1 MNVRKIKNF
10 FLFIFFILILQKLS
24 LAEEQKNLIISQSN
38 SYSNKNSTFISFEDF
53 KQEFTY
59 TNSKGD
65 YFRSIQRIKIK
76 YLSENLINKNLG
88 LYDEV
93 DDLKKQEILD
103 LIKLLTIEAW
113 SKTNF
118 KINKFYFT
126 LSQLIKLTNELKYSA
141 IIELALVEEQRKLLQ
156 QSAGRQTNKDESY
169 FRHLINHARY
179 EVFKSSLYFAQN

>member
-59 TNSKGD
+59 TNSIGD

-118 KINKFYFT
+118 KINKFYST
-126 LSQLIKLTNELKYSA
+126 LSQLIKLTNKLKYSA
-141 IIELALVEEQRKLLQ
+141 IIELALVEEQRKLLL
-156 QSAGRQTNKDESY
+156 QSVGRQINKDESY

-179 EVFKSSLYFAQN
+179 EVFKYSLHFAQN